1 MRRVLIWLGGA
12 VGVSAATGALLWM
25 VTAGAASFQVDG
37 SRLIVSGTLTL
48 ASTERIDTLVE
59 QTPGLTTLVL
69 GEIGEDSDAT
79 ALLQKGA
86 LIRSLGMTTLVAP
99 GVTISG
105 PAVFL
110 FLGGVERRL
119 GEDAEIAVSDWQTN
133 VGPASALPADHP
145 AHAERRGFV
154 ARMLGGP
161 DFYDFMIG
169 AAPVGG
175 AHRVTDQQVAEFG
188 LVTGG

>member
-1 MRRVLIWLGGA
+1 MRRVLIWLSA
-12 VGVSAATGALLWM
+12 VVGVSAATALLLWM
-25 VTAGAASFQVDG
+25 VTAGSASFQMDG
-37 SRLIVSGTLTL
+37 SRLVVSGTLTL

-59 QTPGLTTLVL
+59 QNPGLTTLVL

-79 ALLQKGA
+79 ALLQKGG

-99 GVTISG
+99 GVTVSG

-119 GEDAEIAVSDWQTN
+119 GEDAQIVVSDWQSA

-154 ARMLGGP
+154 TRMLGAP

-175 AHRVTDQQVAEFG
+175 AHRVTDNEISEFG
-188 LVTGG
+188 LTTGG